1 MIENKLSNW
10 TYDEI
15 KGHINNFCEIY
26 KNRPIKDNKGG
37 MLFPHMFA
45 FYFILKKLNPE
56 LVIESGV
63 FKGQSTWIIEQALP
77 NSKIISI
84 DKNLNQRVFISKK
97 ANYSN
102 IDFRFHNFSKIPEN
116 TLVFF
121 DDHVNHI
128 ERLKESSYFKIKNI
142 IFEDNYP
149 YFKGDFHTIKHSLQM
164 FTFNH
169 KPGILSLLKSYIL
182 FSKMI
187 IKKILDK
194 NYFIKEDLYNISNRI
209 RDHYPLNSDID
220 NINKIIDYYYEF
232 PPIIP
237 FFQKF
242 DNSNLEKFNAK
253 DPLFLEINEKLLPFK
268 EELGFYNYFTY
279 IKIK

>member
-15 KGHINNFCEIY
+15 KSHINNFCEIY

-45 FYFILKKLNPE
+45 FYFVLKKLNPE

-63 FKGQSTWIIEQALP
+63 FKGQSTWLIEQALP

-84 DKNLNQRVFISKK
+84 DKNLDQRVFISKK

-128 ERLKESSYFKIKNI
+128 ERLKECSYFKIKNI

-149 YFKGDFHTIKHSLQM
+149 YSKGDFHTIKHSLQM

-169 KPGILSLLKSYIL
+169 KPGILSLIKSYIL
-182 FSKMI
+182 FSKII
-187 IKKILDK
+187 IKKILNK
-194 NYFIKEDLYNISNRI
+194 NYFIKEDLLNISNRI

-220 NINKIIDYYYEF
+220 NINKIIDCYHEF

-237 FFQKF
+237 FIQDF
-242 DNSNLEKFNAK
+242 DNSNLKKFKTK
-253 DPLFLEINEKLLPFK
+253 DSLFLKINDKLLPFK
-268 EELGFYNYFTY
+268 EELGSYNYFTY

>member
-1 MIENKLSNW
+1 MIENKFLNW
-10 TYDEI
+10 TYNEI
-15 KGHINNFCEIY
+15 KIHISDFCEIY
-26 KNRPIKDNKGG
+26 KNRPIKKNKGG

-63 FKGQSTWIIEQALP
+63 FKGQSTWLIEQALP

-84 DKNLNQRVFISKK
+84 DKNLDQRVYISKK

-102 IDFRFHNFSKIPEN
+102 IDFRFHNFSNITES
-116 TLVFF
+116 TLAFF

-149 YFKGDFHTIKHSLQM
+149 SFKGDFHTIKHSLQK

-169 KPGILSLLKSYIL
+169 KPGILSLIKSYVF

-187 IKKILDK
+187 IKKILIK
-194 NYFIKEDLYNISNRI
+194 NYFIKEDLHDISNRI
-209 RDHYPLNSDID
+209 RDHYPVNSDID
-220 NINKIIDYYYEF
+220 NINKIVECYYEF
-232 PPIIP
+232 PPIVPVFKNI
-237 FFQKF
+237 
-242 DNSNLEKFNAK
+242 DNRNEKYFITR
-253 DPLFLEINEKLLPFK
+253 DPLFLEINDKLLPFK
-268 EELGFYNYFTY
+268 EELSSYNYFSY